1 MTPPAAVLFLEDSD
15 LDAELVAERLSRSGL
30 ALAVERVSDRRGFE
44 AKLAEARYDLI
55 LSDYQLP
62 GFDGLAALALA
73 REHQPDAPFIF
84 VSGMMG
90 EELAV
95 ETLQRG
101 ATDYILKQRLARLP
115 AAIERALAESRARA
129 DRKGIEAERQKFV
142 SLADNSTE
150 FIGLCDL
157 TGVIIYGNPVG
168 MKLVGVD
175 SLREFCNTPIQEFFY
190 PEDRAFFLDKFL
202 PAIRRDGHG
211 ETEIRFRH
219 FKSGAPLWMICN
231 MFLVYDAAG
240 RPVALATV
248 SRNITERR
256 RVEEALRDADLRKD
270 EFLATLAHELR
281 NPLAPIRNG
290 LALLRR
296 DPAGA
301 STPKT
306 LAMMDRQLEHMV
318 RLLDDLLD
326 ISRVSRGTVELR
338 RQRVQLRTV
347 VEHAVETSR
356 PVIDAARHALTV
368 SLPDGPVWLDADL
381 TRLAQVVSN
390 VLINAAKYTPQG
402 GVIALVARREGG
414 EAVVAVTDTSVGI
427 AADMLGRVF
436 EMFAQVTK
444 SIDRAQGG
452 LGIGLALV
460 KRLVEMHGGTIG
472 ADSPGLGR
480 GSTFTVRLP
489 LAVEAGGT
497 PPSRPGAVVLTPPVD
512 RRRVLVVDD
521 NRDGAESLAML
532 LEIAGHES
540 RTAYSGPEAL
550 AAARIFFPEVAFLDI
565 GLPGMDGHEVARQFR
580 ADPALG
586 GILLVALT
594 GLGSADDRSRSS
606 EAGFD
611 HHLTKPADAA
621 TIQGLLAQY
630 SRRGSPSPVLSPAP
644 GG

>member
-44 AKLAEARYDLI
+44 AKLAGARSDVI

-95 ETLQRG
+95 ESLKRG

-115 AAIERALAESRARA
+115 AAIERALAESRAQA
-129 DRKGIEAERQKFV
+129 DRKGVEAERQKFV

-175 SLREFCNTPIQEFFY
+175 SLREFCNTPIQEFFF
-190 PEDRAFFLDKFL
+190 PEDRDFLSDVFL
-202 PAIRRDGHG
+202 PAVRRDGHG

-219 FKSGAPLWMICN
+219 FKTGAPVWMICN
-231 MFLVYDAAG
+231 MFLVYDTHG

-248 SRNITERR
+248 SRDITERR
-256 RVEEALRDADLRKD
+256 RAEEALRDADRRKD

-301 STPKT
+301 SAPKA
-306 LAMMDRQLEHMV
+306 LAMMERQLEHMV

-326 ISRVSRGTVELR
+326 IARVSRGTVELR

-356 PVIDAARHALTV
+356 PVVEAGRHAFTV
-368 SLPDGPVWLDADL
+368 SLPNEPVWLDADL
-381 TRLAQVVSN
+381 TRLAQVLSN
-390 VLINAAKYTPQG
+390 VLINAAKYTPEG
-402 GVIALVARREGG
+402 GSITLVARREGG
-414 EAVVAVTDTSVGI
+414 EAVVAVTDTGVGI

-460 KRLVEMHGGTIG
+460 KRLVEMHGGTIA

-489 LAVEAGGT
+489 LAAEAGGT
-497 PPSRPGAVVLTPPVD
+497 PPSRPGAAVLAPPVD

-532 LEIAGHES
+532 LEIAGHEI

-565 GLPGMDGHEVARQFR
+565 GLPGMDGHEVARQLR

-594 GLGSADDRSRSS
+594 GLGSVDDRSRSS

-611 HHLTKPADAA
+611 HHLTKPAEAA
-621 TIQGLLAQY
+621 TIQGLLGQY
-630 SRRGSPSPVLSPAP
+630 ARRGSPSPVLLPAP

>member
-115 AAIERALAESRARA
+115 AAVERALAESHERAE
-129 DRKGIEAERQKFV
+129 RKRVEAERQKFV